1 MVLVDQGF
9 LNGLVGH
16 WQPDMTGI
24 FAAMTGPR
32 GGGSAILNNA
42 AVSSVGVG
50 SRTAGWKIDTD
61 GFVYTLKQAA
71 YTARYQWTTDSPA
84 NFEVKATL
92 VSGAVTTGTTGSWL
106 SCSTDREWT
115 VISDASA
122 SLTIEVRD
130 SATAI
135 VLASCSVDLYAET
148 V

>member
-1 MVLVDQGF
+1 
-9 LNGLVGH
+9 
-16 WQPDMTGI
+16 MTGI

-42 AVSSVGVG
+42 AVSSFGVG
-50 SRTAGWKIDTD
+50 PRTAGWKIDTD

-115 VISDASA
+115 VNSDASA

-148 V
+148 A

>member
-1 MVLVDQGF
+1 
-9 LNGLVGH
+9 
-16 WQPDMTGI
+16 MTGI

-50 SRTAGWKIDTD
+50 PRTAGWKIDTFD
-61 GFVYTLKQAA
+61 GFVYTLRQAA

-115 VISDASA
+115 VIGDASA

-135 VLASCSVDLYAET
+135 VLSSCSVDLYAEEL